1 MNKIKDII
9 YNKND
14 ILIILVILAVAGLL
28 IWSRI
33 DVIMDYPSK
42 LIASN
47 LPETAQEE
55 QPAAE
60 TPETATPG
68 VTGEPSTTPEAVVM
82 YSVYIESGESL
93 ESIANKFVTVGLFE
107 STKQFIQLANEMGI
121 TTQIKAGNF
130 IMPSD
135 STPEEVMNIIIKPG
149 L

>member
-1 MNKIKDII
+1 MNKIKDIF

-14 ILIILVILAVAGLL
+14 ILIIIVILAVAGLL

-47 LPETAQEE
+47 PPQTGQEE
-55 QPAAE
+55 QPTTE
-60 TPETATPG
+60 TPETETPDD
-68 VTGEPSTTPEAVVM
+68 TGEPSTTPEAVVM

-107 STKQFIQLANEMGI
+107 STKEFIQLANEMGI

>member
-14 ILIILVILAVAGLL
+14 ILIILIILAVAGLL

-47 LPETAQEE
+47 TPEASQEE

-68 VTGEPSTTPEAVVM
+68 GAGESSTTPEAVVM

-93 ESIANKFVTVGLFE
+93 ESIANKFVSVGLFE
-107 STKQFIQLANEMGI
+107 STKQFIQLANDMGV

>member
-14 ILIILVILAVAGLL
+14 ILIILLILAVAGLL

-47 LPETAQEE
+47 PPQAEQEE

-60 TPETATPG
+60 TPETETPDD
-68 VTGEPSTTPEAVVM
+68 TEETSTTPEAVVM

-93 ESIANKFVTVGLFE
+93 ESIASKFVTVGLFE
-107 STKQFIQLANEMGI
+107 STKEFIQLANEMGI